1 MTAGA
6 KGLDALWCKIRI
18 QNEMNDGGKMI
29 GWREREKQSG
39 AQATTATT
47 NVPAGPEKKYG
58 GDHELVRKPKKKWN
72 QKINRDVRPMP

>member
-18 QNEMNDGGKMI
+18 QSEMNDGGKMI
-29 GWREREKQSG
+29 GWREQEKQSG
-39 AQATTATT
+39 AQATTAAT

-58 GDHELVRKPKKKWN
+58 RGDHELVRKPEKMEPKNKS
-72 QKINRDVRPMP
+72 

>member
-18 QNEMNDGGKMI
+18 QSEMNDGGKMI
-29 GWREREKQSG
+29 GWREREKKSG

-58 GDHELVRKPKKKWN
+58 GIMNWSENRKKWN

>member
-47 NVPAGPEKKYG
+47 NGPAGPEKKYG
-58 GDHELVRKPKKKWN
+58 GIMNWSENRKKNGTKK
-72 QKINRDVRPMP
+72 